1 MFLLIQVQKSP
12 PSPKDFGT
20 YMGWFTVSKRTVT
33 AKIAIMFI
41 VKVPGHPLT
50 HLCLRPCF
58 VLVGP
63 PQCLHPCK
71 GSKHY
76 SALKPDDC
84 LLNTSSSCPVPMIC
98 TGLKR
103 LTNLQWLCLA
113 GNSIKVNVHAR
124 CFH

>member
-1 MFLLIQVQKSP
+1 MFLPIQVQKSP

-20 YMGWFTVSKRTVT
+20 YMGWFAVCKRTVT

-63 PQCLHPCK
+63 PMSTLLQRQQALQC
-71 GSKHY
+71 
-76 SALKPDDC
+76 
-84 LLNTSSSCPVPMIC
+84 TE
-98 TGLKR
+98 TR
-103 LTNLQWLCLA
+103 
-113 GNSIKVNVHAR
+113 
-124 CFH
+124 